1 MKEKKKK
8 RPPRTRS
15 IARKINLSFFFDLF
29 WIFLFLD
36 VLVIGFELWPF
47 LMKLNSGEINAEIVI
62 LRLNHIIEKPVY
74 ITVAA
79 AEGFFL
85 LTQLL
90 LGAGNIRRSLRP
102 LDEIASA
109 AINFDEKVTG
119 IDEEAFRRLE
129 DAIDNIDSASDK
141 GRIQTG
147 EKELEG
153 LELAVNNL
161 IRRMRESYL
170 QQARFVSDASHELR
184 TPIAVIKG
192 YADML
197 DRWGKTD
204 EKVLEESIEAI
215 KSESEH
221 MNHLVEQL
229 LFLARG
235 DTGRAKM
242 EFSDFDL
249 AALLHE
255 VYDEYSM
262 IDSAHKFTIEAAGP
276 IPLYGDQS
284 MIKQTARILID
295 NAIKYTPQGGSIAI
309 RARGYFAGASF
320 SVQDSGIGIS
330 EAAAPHIFE
339 RFYRADSSRTRETGG
354 TGLGLSIAK
363 WIVDKHKGSFDI
375 VSREEVGTRISV
387 TLPRL
392 PHETAKPGGAENTD
406 NTQPR
411 Q

>member
-1 MKEKKKK
+1 MDKKNKK

-15 IARKINLSFFFDLF
+15 IARKINFSFFFDLF
-29 WIFLFLD
+29 WMFLFVD
-36 VLVIGFELWPF
+36 VLLVGFELWPW
-47 LMKLNSGEINAEIVI
+47 LMKLNAGEINAEIVI
-62 LRLNHIIEKPVY
+62 LRLNHLIEKPIY
-74 ITVAA
+74 MAVAA
-79 AEGFFL
+79 VEGFFL
-85 LTQLL
+85 ITQLFF
-90 LGAGNIRRSLRP
+90 GSGRIRRSLKP

-109 AINFDEKVTG
+109 AINFDEKVSG

-129 DAIDNIDSASDK
+129 NAIDSVDSASEK
-141 GRIQTG
+141 GRVQTG

-153 LELAVNNL
+153 LEVAVNNL
-161 IRRMRESYL
+161 IQRMRDSYL

-242 EFSDFDL
+242 EFTDFDL

-262 IDSAHKFTIEAAGP
+262 IDSAHAFSIEAAAP

-284 MIKQTARILID
+284 MIKQTSRILID

-309 RARGYFAGASF
+309 RAQNLFAGASF

-330 EAAAPHIFE
+330 ETAAPHIFE
-339 RFYRADSSRTRETGG
+339 RFYRADSSRARETGG

-363 WIVDKHKGSFDI
+363 WIVDKHRGSFEI
-375 VSREEVGTRISV
+375 VSREELGTRITV
-387 TLPRL
+387 TLPHL
-392 PHETAKPGGAENTD
+392 PHETAKPGGSGNAD